1 MKVLD
6 IALKDLLRSFR
17 SAFALVFMFVI
28 PLLTVGLFYFAFGGM
43 GGDEEGFQLPT
54 TRVLVVNLD
63 EPQSQSGGFSAGQ
76 MLVDLL
82 RSEDLAELLE
92 VKEARDAASARAS
105 VDNQE
110 AAVAV
115 IIPAGFTAATSDP
128 AGEAIVELYQDPT
141 LTLGPGIVK
150 TVVGG
155 VIDGFAGSAIAVG
168 VVEDQ
173 LKEQGMTV
181 DEATRTLVVRPRQ
194 RISHEYGAWAQRAT
208 GADQQGEANPLLD
221 VRSPADTGGG
231 NTDRLPQQILSL
243 TMAGMMI
250 FYAFFTGANSSES
263 ILREEEEGTL
273 PRIFTTPTPR
283 SAILGGKF
291 LAVFATILVQV
302 VVLELVAA
310 LVFKIAWGALP
321 ALAFATLGLVV
332 LASSFGIFLT
342 SLLKNTKQTG
352 IIFGGVMTVTGM
364 LGVSSMFTAATPGA
378 SQATKAAEGISLL
391 VPQGWAMRTW
401 RLIMDGG
408 SAGDVLPTVAV
419 MLVLG
424 IALFVLGALKFRKRF
439 A

>member
-28 PLLTVGLFYFAFGGM
+28 PLLTVGLFYFAFGGI
-43 GGDEEGFQLPT
+43 GGDDDGFQLPT
-54 TRVLVVNLD
+54 TNVLVVNLD
-63 EPQSQSGGFSAGQ
+63 EPQPQSGDFSAGQ

-92 VKEARDAASARAS
+92 VTEVQDAASARAA

-115 IIPAGFTAATSDP
+115 IIPASFTAATSDP
-128 AGEAIVELYQDPT
+128 TGEAVVELYQDPT

-155 VIDGFAGSAIAVG
+155 VVEGFAGSAIATDI
-168 VVEDQ
+168 VEDQ
-173 LKEQGMTV
+173 LEGHGLTV
-181 DEATRTLVVRPRQ
+181 DQATRQMVSR
-194 RISHEYGAWAQRAT
+194 EYGAWVQRAMDA
-208 GADQQGEANPLLD
+208 GQQRETNLLLD
-221 VRSPADTGGG
+221 VHPPTDTGEE
-231 NTDRLPQQILSL
+231 NADRLTQQILSL

-250 FYAFFTGANSSES
+250 FYAFFTGVNSSES

-273 PRIFTTPTPR
+273 PRLFTTPTPR
-283 SAILGGKF
+283 SMILGGKF

-302 VVLELVAA
+302 IVLEVIADLA
-310 LVFKIAWGALP
+310 FEIAWGRPP
-321 ALAFATLGLVV
+321 ALALATLGLVV

-352 IIFGGVMTVTGM
+352 IIFGGAMTVTGM
-364 LGVSSMFTAATPGA
+364 LGVSPMFTAATPGA
-378 SQATKAAEGISLL
+378 SPATGIAESISLL
-391 VPQGWAMRTW
+391 VPQGWAMRAW
-401 RLIMDGG
+401 LLIMDGG
-408 SAGDVLPTVAV
+408 GADDVLPIVAV
-419 MLVLG
+419 MLALS
-424 IALFVLGALKFRKRF
+424 IALFVLGAFKFRKRF